1 MRCYGHVRNLGEA
14 HVRIIVALLAAL
26 ALAACAK
33 AADQVSA
40 AYVSP
45 IPYQSYTC
53 QQLGQE
59 AERIASRAVALTG
72 AQNQRAVS
80 DAVVTTVALVVFWP
94 AAFLVGGDNAQT
106 AELARLKG
114 EMDAIEQISIQKKC
128 GITFQR
134 EEPKAEPAGAKE
146 S

>member
-1 MRCYGHVRNLGEA
+1 MG
-14 HVRIIVALLAAL
+14 
-26 ALAACAK
+26 CAK
-33 AADQVSA
+33 SAEQVSA

-59 AERIASRAVALTG
+59 AERIAARAVALTG

-80 DAVVTTVALVVFWP
+80 DAVATTVAVVIFWP
-94 AAFLVGGDNAQT
+94 AAFMVGGDNAQT

-114 EMDAIEQISIQKKC
+114 EMDAIESVSIQKKC
-128 GITFQR
+128 GISFQR
-134 EEPKAEPAGAKE
+134 EEPKQAPARSDAT
-146 S
+146 